1 MIDANEAELRAM
13 DAASDA
19 AGEFIEATGQT
30 DMARWQP
37 DTWQRFIAA
46 VCGGYV
52 ESIIGQQVT
61 VNAAAE
67 KVRAA

>member
-1 MIDANEAELRAM
+1 MIDANAAELRAM

-19 AGEFIEATGQT
+19 AGEFIEKTGQT

-37 DTWQRFIAA
+37 DTWQSFIAT

-52 ESIIGQQVT
+52 NSIITQQVE
-61 VNAAAE
+61 VNDAAG
-67 KVRAA
+67 KVRAG